1 MQKRL
6 REILIV
12 DNYDSFTH
20 NVAALVSSASQVP
33 CRVVRAK
40 EGAALIEAPGIL
52 SFSVLDLQPLKHI
65 LNCSIALHGCLM
77 TLQPWA
83 SVWAC
88 KHLHIFM
95 VAVWHCWNVLGMAN
109 FEP

>member
-20 NVAALVSSASQVP
+20 NVAALVSSA
-33 CRVVRAK
+33 CRCPAVWCGQSKVQRSLK
-40 EGAALIEAPGIL
+40 HPGIL

-88 KHLHIFM
+88 KHLHIYM
-95 VAVWHCWNVLGMAN
+95 VAVWHCWTVLGMAN